1 MGRWG
6 TLNITKSSLKTSLK
20 NLLKHQTDKTSIQF
34 FRYIFVGGIAFLID
48 IGFLY
53 ILTNFFGYYYL
64 ISAAISFTL
73 GLIANY
79 LLSTHWV
86 FNKHNL
92 NNLTLEFSIF
102 TIIGIIGLGLNEL
115 FIWFF
120 TAELNIYYLTSKI
133 FAAILILLWNF
144 LARKYTLYN

>member
-6 TLNITKSSLKTSLK
+6 TLNITKLSLKTSLK

>member
-1 MGRWG
+1 V
-6 TLNITKSSLKTSLK
+6 TILKLSLKTSLQS
-20 NLLKHQTDKTSIQF
+20 LLKRQTDKTSIQF
-34 FRYIFVGGIAFLID
+34 FRYIFVGGLAFLID

-102 TIIGIIGLGLNEL
+102 TVIGIIGLGLNEL
-115 FIWFF
+115 FIWVF

-133 FAAILILLWNF
+133 FAAALILIWNF

>member
-1 MGRWG
+1 V
-6 TLNITKSSLKTSLK
+6 TILKLSLKTSLQS
-20 NLLKHQTDKTSIQF
+20 LLKRQTDKTSIQF
-34 FRYIFVGGIAFLID
+34 FRYIFVGGLAFIID

-102 TIIGIIGLGLNEL
+102 TVIGIIGLGLNEL
-115 FIWFF
+115 FIWVF

-133 FAAILILLWNF
+133 FAAALILIWNF

>member
-1 MGRWG
+1 M
-6 TLNITKSSLKTSLK
+6 TILKLSLKTSLQS
-20 NLLKHQTDKTSIQF
+20 LLKRQTDKTSIQF
-34 FRYIFVGGIAFLID
+34 FRYIFVGGLAFIID

-133 FAAILILLWNF
+133 FAAALILIWNF